1 MTGIIIGDTT
11 YNITNLVSIDDPGSE
26 VSRPI
31 KRATSS
37 KSSKLRP
44 QSKFYLILEH
54 QSDWHTIPEEAKAPP
69 RRTKKPR
76 AGALVVDDS
85 IIDTPTEKV
94 SKRSVDASENRSSKF
109 STKKIIPNAD
119 DDTEDD
125 APLLKSEPKGKAVNK
140 TKPKGKFLENLSPSS
155 ILKVFD

>member
-1 MTGIIIGDTT
+1 MTEEQLPAMIGIIIGDTT

-54 QSDWHTIPEEAKAPP
+54 QSD
-69 RRTKKPR
+69 
-76 AGALVVDDS
+76 
-85 IIDTPTEKV
+85 
-94 SKRSVDASENRSSKF
+94 
-109 STKKIIPNAD
+109 
-119 DDTEDD
+119 
-125 APLLKSEPKGKAVNK
+125 
-140 TKPKGKFLENLSPSS
+140 
-155 ILKVFD
+155 